1 MSLNYKLLFSP
12 LEQFD
17 AVTWIPYNW
26 VLESNVYGK
35 QYILK
40 GLYPTEIWS
49 IKSDNINILL
59 LILSFYFFLGFVNIL
74 VQNKSTIEIFIN
86 KVKGDLSIVFF
97 LIFFYFITGGFFS
110 FWFADWAQKSF
121 IDTDDHY
128 SSYHLIK
135 HHYWNGMWWRHTSSW
150 ETRTPGPFGTEIITR
165 GPYVHKGA
173 LFGNWA
179 EKYSNIVEMRDQ
191 LVNLYWVPTKTII
204 IPQLNVAL
212 LLDENLISFLAAFL
226 LFNGAEDSEDENFL
240 LEEEE
245 SDFIGD
251 VVAPLFIANLGKNVE
266 DNGALYLKVSGIFG
280 FIFINNIMG
289 MLPYSDTGTS
299 SLLLT
304 FWVALSVFVSLLTL
318 MLTKHGVN
326 YLFNLFLPEGTPIA
340 IIFLLIPIEFIS
352 YTFRLLSLSV
362 RLFANMMAG
371 HTLLKVIVGFSWSMI
386 LMGDFFLIANLF
398 PVGILFLLTFLEIGV
413 ALIQTYVFTILTCMY
428 LRDIFV
434 GH

>member
-1 MSLNYKLLFSP
+1 MLENYLLVFSP

-17 AVTWIPYNW
+17 AVTW
-26 VLESNVYGK
+26 VLRNFIYENNVHVK
-35 QYILK
+35 HYILK
-40 GLYPTEIWS
+40 GYVDLVS
-49 IKSDNINILL
+49 IQEDSTNMLFIIVGFYAAIIYLDMIVKNKIAIIN
-59 LILSFYFFLGFVNIL
+59 FM
-74 VQNKSTIEIFIN
+74 N
-86 KVKGDLSIVFF
+86 KVQGDLSLVFF
-97 LIFFYFITGGFFS
+97 LVFFYFITGGLVT
-110 FWFADWAQKSF
+110 FWFADWTVETFLPRDFTTYAIVKG
-121 IDTDDHY
+121 
-128 SSYHLIK
+128 HLINIPK
-135 HHYWNGMWWRHTSSW
+135 ILYVDPIYWSW
-150 ETRTPGPFGTEIITR
+150 
-165 GPYVHKGA
+165 
-173 LFGNWA
+173 
-179 EKYSNIVEMRDQ
+179 S
-191 LVNLYWVPTKTII
+191 KTMI
-204 IPQLNVAL
+204 IPQLNMAL
-212 LLDENLISFLAAFL
+212 LLDENLISFIAAFL

-251 VVAPLFIANLGKNVE
+251 IVAPLFIANLGKNVE
-266 DNGALYLKVSGIFG
+266 DNGALFLKVCGIFG

-326 YLFNLFLPEGTPIA
+326 YLFNLFLPEGTPLA

-398 PVGILFLLTFLEIGV
+398 PVGILFLLTFLELGV

-428 LRDIFV
+428 LKDIFV

>member
-1 MSLNYKLLFSP
+1 MILNYNVFFSP

-17 AVTWIPYNW
+17 AVTWIIRNFIY
-26 VLESNVYGK
+26 ESNVHAK

-40 GLYPTEIWS
+40 GYTEVLATESDS
-49 IKSDNINILL
+49 IDIVFLVLFFYLAIATLDIL
-59 LILSFYFFLGFVNIL
+59 I
-74 VQNKSTIEIFIN
+74 QNKTSISNFISDIH
-86 KVKGDLSIVFF
+86 GDLSIVFF
-97 LIFFYFITGGFFS
+97 LIFFYFITGGIFT
-110 FWFADWAQKSF
+110 FWFADWIFEAF
-121 IDTDDHY
+121 VPDEFTTAYGD
-128 SSYHLIK
+128 
-135 HHYWNGMWWRHTSSW
+135 
-150 ETRTPGPFGTEIITR
+150 
-165 GPYVHKGA
+165 
-173 LFGNWA
+173 
-179 EKYSNIVEMRDQ
+179 SNTYDVVKNHVFSRKKAYYPVLHSI
-191 LVNLYWVPTKTII
+191 YWVPTTITYV
-204 IPQLNVAL
+204 PQLNVAL

-226 LFNGAEDSEDENFL
+226 LFSGAEENEDEDFI

-251 VVAPLFIANLGKNVE
+251 IVAPLFIANLGKNVE
-266 DNGALYLKVSGIFG
+266 DNGALFLKICGIFG

-326 YLFNLFLPEGTPIA
+326 YLFNLFLPEGTPLA

-398 PVGILFLLTFLEIGV
+398 PVGILFLLTFLELGV

-428 LRDIFV
+428 LKDIFQ

>member
-1 MSLNYKLLFSP
+1 MILNYNVFFSP

-17 AVTWIPYNW
+17 AVTWIIRNFIY
-26 VLESNVYGK
+26 ESNVHAK

-40 GLYPTEIWS
+40 GYTEVLATESDS
-49 IKSDNINILL
+49 IDIVFLVLFFYLAIATLDIL
-59 LILSFYFFLGFVNIL
+59 I
-74 VQNKSTIEIFIN
+74 QNKTSISNFISDIH
-86 KVKGDLSIVFF
+86 GDLSIVFF
-97 LIFFYFITGGFFS
+97 LIFFYFITGGIFT
-110 FWFADWAQKSF
+110 FWFADWIFEAF
-121 IDTDDHY
+121 VPDEFTTAYGD
-128 SSYHLIK
+128 
-135 HHYWNGMWWRHTSSW
+135 
-150 ETRTPGPFGTEIITR
+150 
-165 GPYVHKGA
+165 
-173 LFGNWA
+173 
-179 EKYSNIVEMRDQ
+179 SNTYDVVKNHVFSRKKAYYPVLHSI
-191 LVNLYWVPTKTII
+191 YWVPTTITYV
-204 IPQLNVAL
+204 PQLNIAL

-226 LFNGAEDSEDENFL
+226 LFSGAEENEDEDFI

-251 VVAPLFIANLGKNVE
+251 IVAPLFIANLGKNVE
-266 DNGALYLKVSGIFG
+266 DNGALFLKICGIFG

-326 YLFNLFLPEGTPIA
+326 YLFNLFLPEGTPLA

-398 PVGILFLLTFLEIGV
+398 PVGILFLLTFLELGV

-428 LRDIFV
+428 LKDIFQ